1 MLHFKEHSILSEVF
15 ERPYPVRK
23 VDQIGSGLDTIEMT
37 YDAKVDGGKTLRVVI
52 GKIGASWQVD
62 FLLNGSLKMTNEGK
76 PWRILATVIEA
87 VRQFIEWHRKTWDR
101 FVTNPFPDSLLVVS
115 KATEASREG
124 AYRALIN
131 RFGKQYGYTIT
142 STTMSGSGESANMTM
157 KLERKP

>member
-1 MLHFKEHSILSEVF
+1 MQSFSSFLLLSEVF

-23 VDQIGSGLDTIEMT
+23 VEQLGSGIATAQMVYGAT
-37 YDAKVDGGKTLRVVI
+37 VDGGKTLRVEI
-52 GKIGASWQVD
+52 AKIGASWQVD
-62 FLLNGSLKMTNEGK
+62 FMLNGSLKMTNEGK

-87 VRQFIEWHRKTWDR
+87 VRQFIEWHRKEWDP

-124 AYRALIN
+124 AYRAMIN

-142 STTMSGSGESANMTM
+142 STTMSGSGEGANVAM